1 VSAKLGFT
9 AGLAVGLLAGS
20 RAGRGLYDRS
30 AAAASTVVHDP
41 RVRQGASTA
50 VHRIGSAGS
59 TVAGAAARKITHRGD
74 GRRDANGAA
83 DGSSGSGAEGERA
96 GTGSSGDADEGS
108 EVHRTHRF
116 SMASVHGPDGF
127 HGFTGFHG
135 FNGFHGM
142 SGSGA
147 SGWGRRGSANGNGH
161 GLGTGDSGTTGTSGM
176 SGTSRAVGGGEKGE
190 LGDKGQHSGV
200 MSGFRSRH
208 HAVSAPSVQAKPK
221 EQGRPEGPAQSG
233 SS

>member
-1 VSAKLGFT
+1 MSAKLGFT

-30 AAAASTVVHDP
+30 AAAASAVVHDP
-41 RVRQGASTA
+41 RVRQGASSA
-50 VHRIGSAGS
+50 LHRVGSTGS

-74 GRRDANGAA
+74 GRRDAGETA
-83 DGSSGSGAEGERA
+83 DGSSGNGAESEHGEAR
-96 GTGSSGDADEGS
+96 SSGS
-108 EVHRTHRF
+108 EEHRTHRF
-116 SMASVHGPDGF
+116 SMAGVHGPD
-127 HGFTGFHG
+127 GFHG

-142 SGSGA
+142 SGIGG
-147 SGWGRRGSANGNGH
+147 SGWGRRGSANGH
-161 GLGTGDSGTTGTSGM
+161 GLGTGDSGTSGM
-176 SGTSRAVGGGEKGE
+176 SGTSRAVGGGENGE

-208 HAVSAPSVQAKPK
+208 HVVSAPSVQAKPK
-221 EQGRPEGPAQSG
+221 DQGRPEGPAQSG